1 MTLLSWLT
9 LYLCTNQCISG
20 QVSYNDLM
28 MRIAVMCDDDV
39 RDENDGDKENRDKD

>member
-1 MTLLSWLT
+1 
-9 LYLCTNQCISG
+9 
-20 QVSYNDLM
+20 M